1 MTIDVGV
8 TGASTLRL
16 LVYQALKHYA
26 EEALLPM
33 LEDGSSIVRTAV
45 ARELQLRGGERT
57 FTRAVALLTSPK
69 VSNREITV
77 FLLGQLGTPHFPFKQ
92 QTIPLIESRL
102 IEDQS
107 EEVRE
112 AAAAALGHQA
122 DALSV
127 PALLR
132 AATDP
137 SGCVRSAVAAS
148 LGQFRS
154 DPLVASALRQLA
166 EDTDDA
172 VRDWALHSLAD

>member
-8 TGASTLRL
+8 TGSSTLRL
-16 LVYQALKHYA
+16 LVFQALQQYS

-57 FTRAVALLTSPK
+57 LTRTVALLTSPK
-69 VSNREITV
+69 VSNREIAV

-107 EEVRE
+107 EGVRE

-122 DALSV
+122 DAASV

-137 SGCVRSAVAAS
+137 SGSVRSAVAAS

-154 DPLVASALRQLA
+154 APQVASALRLLA
-166 EDTDDA
+166 EDADEA
-172 VRDWALHSLAD
+172 VRDWALHSLSD

>member
-1 MTIDVGV
+1 MTIDMGV
-8 TGASTLRL
+8 TGSSTLRL
-16 LVYQALKHYA
+16 LVYQALKHYS

-57 FTRAVALLTSPK
+57 FARTVELLRSPK
-69 VSNREITV
+69 VSDREIAA

-92 QTIPLIESRL
+92 QTTPLMEGRL
-102 IEDQS
+102 IEDES
-107 EEVRE
+107 DVVRE

-122 DALSV
+122 SRTSV
-127 PALLR
+127 PVLLR

-137 SGCVRSAVAAS
+137 SGPVRATVAAS

-154 DPLVASALRQLA
+154 EPLVHSALHRLA
-166 EDTDDA
+166 KDSDET
-172 VRDWALHSLAD
+172 VRDWALHSLSE